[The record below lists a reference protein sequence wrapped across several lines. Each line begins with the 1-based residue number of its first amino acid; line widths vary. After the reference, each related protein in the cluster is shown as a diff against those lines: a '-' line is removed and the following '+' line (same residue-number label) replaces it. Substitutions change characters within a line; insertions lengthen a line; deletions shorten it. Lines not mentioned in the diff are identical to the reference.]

1 VTAGAQPGSA
11 GALALAPTPRVAII
25 SPVVDAL
32 SAGGLSLLVLLP
44 LLALGRTD
52 LLLFS
57 VGVQAWL
64 GALVNMPHFLA
75 SYRMVY
81 RTRATI
87 GAHPWAAVYVPGALL
102 LSCIAGVVA
111 GQWTPIPITL
121 LLAIANTYLAWHYT
135 AQAWGMVATFT
146 YLDGAPLNAVERRLV
161 RTSLSILAAW
171 HVVWFF
177 QTAYGDIL
185 HITWLYRGVS
195 ALTAGALAIGLAG
208 FGMHRRRVGHV
219 APLRAWVPWF
229 SIFVWY
235 ATMARVGLPALFT
248 VQTAHALQYL
258 IFPSR
263 VELNRTRREVRGR
276 AAGRVVGLHMALYV
290 MVLLLG
296 SVLAAI
302 ALPMAAMTV
311 VTRWLGSRP
320 GEYTGFAIMSF
331 FNIHHYFTD
340 GVVWKL
346 RDPTVRDD
354 LFGHLL
360 KAPPVRASAAAP
372 ARRHQPRGR

>member
-1 VTAGAQPGSA
+1 MTARAQSGAI
-11 GALALAPTPRVAII
+11 ALAAPVRPAII

-32 SAGGLSLLVLLP
+32 STGGLSLAVLVP
-44 LLALGRTD
+44 LMLLGRTD

-81 RTRATI
+81 RTSTSIR
-87 GAHPWAAVYVPGALL
+87 AHPWAAIYVPSVLL
-102 LSCIAGVVA
+102 IGCVGSVIA
-111 GQWTPIPITL
+111 GQWTPVPFTIL
-121 LLAIANTYLAWHYT
+121 LTISSTYLAWHYT

-146 YLDGAPLNAVERRLV
+146 YLDGAPLSSLERRLV
-161 RTSLSILAAW
+161 RGSLYILAAW

-177 QTAYGDIL
+177 HTAYGDIL
-185 HITWLYRGVS
+185 HITPLYKAISILTSV
-195 ALTAGALAIGLAG
+195 ALGMGLGG
-208 FGMHRRRVGHV
+208 FGLHRSRVGHF
-219 APLRAWVPWF
+219 APLRAWIPWL

-235 ATMARVGLPALFT
+235 ATMARVGLAALFT

-258 IFPSR
+258 IFPAR
-263 VELNRTRREVRGR
+263 VEVNRTRREVPRG
-276 AAGRVVGLHMALYV
+276 GPLEKLVGLHMAMYF
-290 MVLLLG
+290 VLIMGL

-302 ALPMAAMTV
+302 ALPMGAMAV
-311 VTRWLGSRP
+311 VTNWLGSRP
-320 GEYTGFAIMSF
+320 GEYAAVATLTF

-346 RDPTVRDD
+346 RDPAVRDD
-354 LFGHLL
+354 LFGHLA
-360 KAPPVRASAAAP
+360 KPARVRAATSTP
-372 ARRHQPRGR
+372 PRRRRRRRR